1 LDEEVVVI
9 DEDEEIPL
17 VNEAGEDLFTEP
29 ANVPP
34 TDVGNEVPQT
44 GAGEVPPPPHEEYV
58 PEYISTPLVSL
69 SSRGSHCAS
78 RHE

>member
-29 ANVPP
+29 ANVPHA
-34 TDVGNEVPQT
+34 DVGDEVPQT
-44 GAGEVPPPPHEEYV
+44 DASEVPPPPHEEYV
-58 PEYISTPLVSL
+58 PEYISTPLVSFR
-69 SSRGSHCAS
+69 SMR
-78 RHE
+78 